1 MYEVQYVET
10 FGAWKSLVSESFVPL
25 HCEQVRPGN
34 FAGRISGAQFGDI
47 GVMEVAAN
55 AHSVC
60 RTGELLEAGEAPQF
74 KLNLQ
79 LDGHGLLLQGGRE
92 TMLRPGDMAIYDTD
106 KPYTLLFEE
115 DSRTLVLMFP
125 QHLLGL
131 PPGNASEITAVGFG
145 RDNQLGS
152 AISPFLTQLSQ
163 IFPKLDESI
172 GRRLASNV
180 VDLLGSV
187 VASELHDLAD
197 VLDDGKSRQI
207 RRIQQYIDQHLAD
220 VELNPGSIANAHFLS
235 LRSLHSL
242 FAETGHTVSEW
253 IRLRRL
259 ERCRRDLADPLQLR
273 VPVGAV
279 GARWGL
285 PDAAHFSRVFRMQY
299 GCSPTAFRL
308 SL

>member
-1 MYEVQYVET
+1 MYDVQRVES

-25 HCEQVRPGN
+25 HCEQIRPGN
-34 FAGRISGAQFGDI
+34 FSGKIAGAQFGDV

-55 AHSVC
+55 AHLVR
-60 RTGELLEAGEAPQF
+60 RTGDLLDAGDTPQF

-79 LDGHGLLLQGGRE
+79 LGGHGLLLQDGRE
-92 TMLRPGDMAIYDTD
+92 TLLRPGDMAIYDTE

-131 PPGNASEITAVGFG
+131 PAGDASEITAVGFG
-145 RDNQLGS
+145 VENQLG
-152 AISPFLTQLSQ
+152 AALSPFLTQLAHV
-163 IFPKLDESI
+163 FPRLEEPI

-180 VDLLGSV
+180 VDVLGTV
-187 VASELHDLAD
+187 LASELHERAG
-197 VLDDGKSRQI
+197 VLDGGKARHIRQI
-207 RRIQQYIDQHLAD
+207 QDYIDRHLAD
-220 VELNPGSIANAHFLS
+220 SELSPGSIANAHFIS
-235 LRSLHSL
+235 LRSLHHL

-273 VPVGAV
+273 VPVGV
-279 GARWGL
+279 IGARWGL
-285 PDAAHFSRVFRMQY
+285 PDAAHFSRVFRSFY

-308 SL
+308 SI

>member
-1 MYEVQYVET
+1 MYEVECVES

-34 FAGRISGAQFGDI
+34 FSGRISGAQFGDI

-55 AHSVC
+55 AHSVR
-60 RTGELLEAGEAPQF
+60 RTGDLLDAGDAPQF

-79 LDGHGLLLQGGRE
+79 LGGHGLLLQGGRE
-92 TMLRPGDMAIYDTD
+92 TLLRPGDMAIYDTE

-115 DSRTLVLMFP
+115 DVRTLVLMFP
-125 QHLLGL
+125 QQLLGL
-131 PPGNASEITAVGFG
+131 PLGDASEITAVGFG
-145 RDNQLGS
+145 NDNQLGS
-152 AISPFLTQLSQ
+152 AVSPFLTQLSQ
-163 IFPKLDESI
+163 IFPTLDEPM

-187 VASELHDLAD
+187 VASELHEHTD

-220 VELNPGSIANAHFLS
+220 VELNPSTIANAHFLS

-253 IRLRRL
+253 IRMRRL
-259 ERCRRDLADPLQLR
+259 ERCRRDLADPLQQR
-273 VPVGAV
+273 VPVGAI

-285 PDAAHFSRVFRMQY
+285 PDAAHFSRVFRTHY

-308 SL
+308 SV